1 MLGTHHQTLSPSHHV
16 VPDGNGF
23 QGLMTLGSGSQQGS
37 RKATEF
43 KGDSRPFRSFETR
56 LLSCRERKSL
66 RRVGRSEKC
75 QKETSGNAPRTSP
88 ATNSDA
94 IIEIARAFEGSG
106 AHACDRG
113 SAPSLLPAFFRPW
126 AEVVAAPSA
135 LRRKRPFSQSPCAAL
150 RLAPETLPAD
160 VQHACRDDQLRL
172 EPEPTEVVAE
182 HYHLT

>member
-75 QKETSGNAPRTSP
+75 QQETSQ
-88 ATNSDA
+88 
-94 IIEIARAFEGSG
+94 AFSG
-106 AHACDRG
+106 ECEVRHRSRFEAVLNV
-113 SAPSLLPAFFRPW
+113 PS
-126 AEVVAAPSA
+126 
-135 LRRKRPFSQSPCAAL
+135 
-150 RLAPETLPAD
+150 
-160 VQHACRDDQLRL
+160 
-172 EPEPTEVVAE
+172 
-182 HYHLT
+182 